1 MCEIIVAID
10 ANGKSIIIA
19 PEAVSAI
26 EFLEAEPEIVVSE
39 RE

>member
-1 MCEIIVAID
+1 MCEIIVALD
-10 ANGKSIIIA
+10 ANRESIIIA

-26 EFLEAEPEIVVSE
+26 EFMEAEPEIVASE